1 MSSQTFQSLK
11 ELPTPL
17 SDPQC
22 VLHNHEILICGGKC
36 KSVCYSYHILRDE
49 YKFICSYPNDI
60 TLEGHCVVKLVDNNS
75 KNSNE
80 ITLLSFGG
88 NKYKHT
94 LVMKYVSVWSNN
106 NDNQINKS
114 KKLKK
119 SNNYNEWIPFTDN
132 HSNQIH
138 IGKDEDEYIGARAV
152 IGGSNN
158 HLLFITYWKNN
169 ISVFDLNTFQI
180 IKHDTLPIKNEISY
194 HCFVSKSENGQGQ
207 EIMKTNQEKNNIKK
221 KKSYKMLLFC
231 QKTGLSI
238 EYNENKNTFRF
249 HKLPI
254 CSDIAT
260 FHHYAYVCVND
271 SILFFGGYGKKA
283 ASKALHKY
291 SMQEKTWTTIEHTF
305 LIPFRDYFG
314 ILDEDGTH
322 MHIIGG
328 RNDDDISVSTH
339 IKTKVM
345 ELMHKKTLQLSKNEI
360 KLSIQHWIR
369 ILKIK
374 LGWVN
379 DFNKIIF
386 KY

>member
-1 MSSQTFQSLK
+1 MSSQIFQSLK
-11 ELPTPL
+11 ELPTP

-22 VLHNHEILICGGKC
+22 VLHNHE
-36 KSVCYSYHILRDE
+36 
-49 YKFICSYPNDI
+49 
-60 TLEGHCVVKLVDNNS
+60 
-75 KNSNE
+75 
-80 ITLLSFGG
+80 
-88 NKYKHT
+88 
-94 LVMKYVSVWSNN
+94 
-106 NDNQINKS
+106 
-114 KKLKK
+114 
-119 SNNYNEWIPFTDN
+119 
-132 HSNQIH
+132 
-138 IGKDEDEYIGARAV
+138 
-152 IGGSNN
+152 
-158 HLLFITYWKNN
+158 
-169 ISVFDLNTFQI
+169 
-180 IKHDTLPIKNEISY
+180 
-194 HCFVSKSENGQGQ
+194 
-207 EIMKTNQEKNNIKK
+207 KNNIKK
-221 KKSYKMLLFC
+221 KKSYEMLLFC

-249 HKLPI
+249 HKLPV
-254 CSDIAT
+254 CGDIAT
-260 FHHYAYVCVND
+260 FHHYAC
-271 SILFFGGYGKKA
+271 A

-291 SMQEKTWTTIEHTF
+291 SMQEKTWITIEHTF
-305 LIPFRDYFG
+305 LIPFRDDFG